1 MRKIVAAVFL
11 LLLLLSSPDTSFA
24 AIRVAQEPGSNP
36 ALVQNVKQ
44 VAEAF
49 DSILIHEMNV
59 TIEQDVT
66 IFVTPNRES
75 YALVLQRELGQSKDG
90 AERSARVTSGFST
103 TKKQAIAL
111 NGDAPQMKYLGG
123 VSSVVAH
130 ELFHQVQG
138 QLEGLK
144 RYRLYWMS
152 EGTADYFGAMVSDRL
167 GVLNLEGWKKQRAGI
182 IRKNFNRASP
192 QEIADINLAQW
203 TTLMEQKKSPYEMAD
218 LMVFFLLEQRKEK
231 GPAAIA
237 EYFRQCGKLRDGKKA
252 LYDAFGIDYASFS
265 DRFSPWLASLLAQG
279 GSVEVEAHGAVP
291 AGWTQGSQDATA
303 KLSAIL
309 SGRWSIPLQSTLRII
324 LTSSPDNFAKALTHE
339 LGIAPE
345 ETERTKAE
353 TWRYTRGIAIIQA
366 GAYPSAQMRAQVVA
380 EVVARMWFA
389 DALPTVFTDRLYWLR
404 PGGIFTA
411 AAAANDTLF
420 PGQFSRQQDLW
431 LRRLTGEIPSL
442 KDLAEAPNY
451 HATAKRLGILKVEAL
466 SSLATLLLLEKYG
479 LDSYGKWIATIR
491 EKGDPRASFVT
502 VYGQSWETFA
512 DVFQTWLA
520 LRLKKAS

>member
-1 MRKIVAAVFL
+1 MRKTILAVV
-11 LLLLLSSPDTSFA
+11 LLLLLSSTETSSA
-24 AIRVAQEPGSNP
+24 AIRVVQEPGSNP
-36 ALVQNVKQ
+36 TLVQNVKQ

-75 YALVLQRELGQSKDG
+75 YALVLQRELGQSKEG

-103 TKKQAIAL
+103 TRKQAIAL

-138 QLEGLK
+138 QLEGLD

-152 EGTADYFGAMVSDRL
+152 EGTADYVGAMVSDRL
-167 GVLNLEGWKKQRAGI
+167 GVLNLDGWKKQRTGI
-182 IRKNFNRASP
+182 IRKNFNRALP

-218 LMVFFLLEQRKEK
+218 LMVFFLLEQKNNK

-237 EYFRQCGKLRDGKKA
+237 EYFRQCNKLRDGKKA
-252 LYDAFGIDYASFS
+252 LAAAFGIDYASFA
-265 DRFSPWLASLLAQG
+265 DRFSSWLSSLLAQG
-279 GSVEVEAHGAVP
+279 GSVEVEAYGAVP
-291 AGWTQGSQDATA
+291 AGWTSGAQEVTA

-309 SGRWSIPLQSTLRII
+309 SDRWNIPLQSTLRIV
-324 LTSSPDNFAKALTHE
+324 LTSSSDNFAKALTHE
-339 LGIAPE
+339 LGIAPA
-345 ETERTKAE
+345 ETEKTKAE
-353 TWRYTRGIAIIQA
+353 TWRFTRGVAIIQA
-366 GAYPSAQMRAQVVA
+366 GAYPSAQARAQVVS

-404 PGGIFTA
+404 PGGFFSSAATA
-411 AAAANDTLF
+411 TDALF
-420 PGQFSRQQDLW
+420 PGQLSRQQAIW
-431 LRRLTGEIPSL
+431 LRRLDGEIPSL
-442 KDLAEAPNY
+442 KDLADAPNF

-466 SSLATLLLLEKYG
+466 SSLATQFLLEKHG
-479 LDSYGKWIATIR
+479 LDSYGRWITTIR
-491 EKGDPRASFVT
+491 EKGDPRASFAS
-502 VYGQSWETFA
+502 VYGQKREEFA
-512 DVFQTWLA
+512 EEFQAWLA